1 MEEKRNQDNTDFMKE
16 TIKQRPLNRRKLV
29 RRTLITAAMAVV
41 FGLVACITFLLL
53 EPVISNRLYPEEEP
67 QTVVLVE
74 ETEEN
79 EILPEDM
86 IVDDSQM
93 QPEPTEVPVLE
104 NEQIAQILS
113 EMDLDLELG
122 VEDYLSLLGNVKE
135 VAKQAR
141 KSIVT
146 VVGVTSDVGWLDN
159 EYESEG
165 AVSGVIV
172 ADNGKEL
179 LILANINSI
188 KDADSI
194 KIAFADGQ
202 EYPASM
208 KKKDNN
214 TGLAVISISKSIIQS
229 STLEVA
235 KAAVLG
241 TSGSSLS
248 GSPIIALGR
257 PMGTEDSI
265 CYGNITSVGNA
276 IKLPDSNYKYM
287 TTDIYGSLNG
297 SGVIINLNGQIVGI
311 IDMSHNSSDLKNLIS
326 AVGIT
331 ELKKVVE
338 SLSNDS
344 DIAYLGIYGTDVT
357 QEANSQIGVPFGAY
371 ITEIDMDSP
380 AMDGGIQSGDVI
392 TKLDGTEINSYQE
405 LVKELLLREP
415 GSEIKMELMRH
426 GPDGYRELELTA
438 TLGLK
443 PE

>member
-1 MEEKRNQDNTDFMKE
+1 MEQNRNQDNTDFMKE

-67 QTVVLVE
+67 QTVVFVE
-74 ETEEN
+74 EAEEN

-93 QPEPTEVPVLE
+93 QPEPTEAPLLE
-104 NEQIAQILS
+104 NEQIAQILA
-113 EMDLDLELG
+113 EMDLELG

-179 LILANINSI
+179 LILANVNSI

-194 KIAFADGQ
+194 KVAFADGQ

-241 TSGSSLS
+241 TSGSSLL

-265 CYGNITSVGNA
+265 CYGNITSVGNT
-276 IKLPDSNYKYM
+276 IKIPDSNYKYM
-287 TTDIYGSLNG
+287 ITDIYGSANA
-297 SGVIINLNGQIVGI
+297 SGVIINLNGQVVGI
-311 IDMSHNSSDLKNLIS
+311 IDMSHNSSDLKNLIN
-326 AVGIT
+326 AVGIS

-344 DIAYLGIYGTDVT
+344 DIAYFGVYGTDVT
-357 QEANSQIGVPFGAY
+357 QEANLSMGVPFGAY

-380 AMDGGIQSGDVI
+380 AMDSGIQSGDVI
-392 TKLDGTEINSYQE
+392 IKLDEAEINSYQE

-415 GSEIKMELMRH
+415 GSEIKVELMRH
-426 GPDGYRELELTA
+426 GPDGYRELKLTVV
-438 TLGLK
+438 LGLK
-443 PE
+443 AE

>member
-1 MEEKRNQDNTDFMKE
+1 MEQNRNQDNTDFMKE

-74 ETEEN
+74 EMEEN

-93 QPEPTEVPVLE
+93 QPEPTEAPLLE
-104 NEQIAQILS
+104 NEQIAQILA
-113 EMDLDLELG
+113 EMDLELG

-179 LILANINSI
+179 LILANVNSI

-194 KIAFADGQ
+194 KVAFADGQ

-241 TSGSSLS
+241 TSGSSLL
-248 GSPIIALGR
+248 GNPIIALGR

-287 TTDIYGSLNG
+287 ITDIYGSANA
-297 SGVIINLNGQIVGI
+297 SGVIINLNGQVVGI
-311 IDMSHNSSDLKNLIS
+311 IDMSHNTSDLKNLIN
-326 AVGIT
+326 AVGIS

-344 DIAYLGIYGTDVT
+344 DIAYFGVYGTDVT
-357 QEANSQIGVPFGAY
+357 QEANLSMGVPFGAY

-380 AMDGGIQSGDVI
+380 AMDSGIQSGDVI
-392 TKLDGTEINSYQE
+392 IKLDEAEINSYQE

-415 GSEIKMELMRH
+415 GSEIKVELMRH
-426 GPDGYRELELTA
+426 GPDGYRELKLTVV
-438 TLGLK
+438 LGLK

>member
-1 MEEKRNQDNTDFMKE
+1 MEQNRNQDNTDFMKE

-74 ETEEN
+74 EMEEN

-93 QPEPTEVPVLE
+93 QPEPTEAPLLE
-104 NEQIAQILS
+104 NEQIAQILA
-113 EMDLDLELG
+113 EMDLELG

-179 LILANINSI
+179 LILANVNSI

-194 KIAFADGQ
+194 KVAFADGQ

-229 STLEVA
+229 STLEVV

-241 TSGSSLS
+241 TSGSSLL

-287 TTDIYGSLNG
+287 ITDIYGSANA
-297 SGVIINLNGQIVGI
+297 SGVIINLNGQVVGI
-311 IDMSHNSSDLKNLIS
+311 IDMSHNTSDLKNLIN
-326 AVGIT
+326 AVGIS

-344 DIAYLGIYGTDVT
+344 DIAYFGVYGTDVT
-357 QEANSQIGVPFGAY
+357 QEANLSMGVPFGAY

-380 AMDGGIQSGDVI
+380 AMDSGIQSGDVI
-392 TKLDGTEINSYQE
+392 IKLDEAEINSYQE

-415 GSEIKMELMRH
+415 GSEIKVELMRH
-426 GPDGYRELELTA
+426 GPDGYRELKLTA
-438 TLGLK
+438 ALGLK

>member
-1 MEEKRNQDNTDFMKE
+1 M
-16 TIKQRPLNRRKLV
+16 
-29 RRTLITAAMAVV
+29 
-41 FGLVACITFLLL
+41 
-53 EPVISNRLYPEEEP
+53 
-67 QTVVLVE
+67 
-74 ETEEN
+74 
-79 EILPEDM
+79 
-86 IVDDSQM
+86 
-93 QPEPTEVPVLE
+93 
-104 NEQIAQILS
+104 
-113 EMDLDLELG
+113 
-122 VEDYLSLLGNVKE
+122 
-135 VAKQAR
+135 
-141 KSIVT
+141 
-146 VVGVTSDVGWLDN
+146 GWLDN

-287 TTDIYGSLNG
+287 TTDIYGSVNA
-297 SGVIINLNGQIVGI
+297 SGVLINLNGQIVGI

-344 DIAYLGIYGTDVT
+344 DIAYFGVYGTDVT
-357 QEANSQIGVPFGAY
+357 QEANSKMGVPFGAY

-426 GPDGYRELELTA
+426 GPDGYRELELSA
-438 TLGLK
+438 VLGLK